1 MVFLLL
7 TIPNLSLE
15 VFGDFPISLL
25 VLRSALLFY
34 AIEFVMAEKRLRP
47 RLLQG
52 AAFVSLVVIGLRGFL

>member
-7 TIPNLSLE
+7 AIPNLPLE

-25 VLRSALLFY
+25 VLRAALLFY
-34 AIEFVMAEKRLRP
+34 AIEFVMVEIRRGL

-52 AAFVSLVVIGLRGFL
+52 AAVVSLVVIGLRGFL